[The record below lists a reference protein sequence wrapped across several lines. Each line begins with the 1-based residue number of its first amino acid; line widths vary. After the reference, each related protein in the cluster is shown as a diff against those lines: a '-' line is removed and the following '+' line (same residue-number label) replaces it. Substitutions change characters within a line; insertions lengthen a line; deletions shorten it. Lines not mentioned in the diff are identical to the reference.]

1 VTDREIK
8 MSDSQERPFYSPKIL
23 DEMVESGDANGLA
36 DAVRHLQ
43 SELTQCMMLAGAD
56 ITGHEYWYEIRY
68 AVDAVE
74 DMAISHDEYAELL
87 DEIAGTMRRLK

>member
-1 VTDREIK
+1 
-8 MSDSQERPFYSPKIL
+8 
-23 DEMVESGDANGLA
+23 
-36 DAVRHLQ
+36 
-43 SELTQCMMLAGAD
+43 MLAGAD